1 MKKFAFLDIVF
12 NVIAIV
18 LFVVGIILLSPK
30 INATLGYVC
39 ISFGFVFLGLGI
51 YLSRKNRNDKDKK

>member
-18 LFVVGIILLSPK
+18 LFVVGMVLLSAK
-30 INATLGYVC
+30 LNATLGYVC